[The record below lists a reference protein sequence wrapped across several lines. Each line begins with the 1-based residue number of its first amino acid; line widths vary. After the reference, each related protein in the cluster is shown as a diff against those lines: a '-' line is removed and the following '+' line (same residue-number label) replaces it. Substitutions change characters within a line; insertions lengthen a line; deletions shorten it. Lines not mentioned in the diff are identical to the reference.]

1 MKAICPISGVP
12 FRTYD
17 SLPISWA
24 VNHPIFSIPFEALV
38 TLLEDIR
45 FQEEQELKNLNPETQ
60 HQKDELNTILNSQ
73 RLANLA
79 LEAIHEK
86 NWRNPAFKLFQT
98 KHLVMLAFMH
108 MAELLETEHGYCARP
123 SPQIIEAYFW
133 RATELFVWA
142 NTISNPQT
150 KNLLPH
156 YRISQQNE
164 NMGNFIEYLEILEGI
179 KTSIGMRFR
188 SISEER
194 KLEALEKA
202 ITILARRR
210 EILHKDLS
218 NTDNKLAAKWALTMT
233 RAPKDIHDFWFAILS
248 SSSMKITFEGVK
260 VNDKWEIVTEGDLRE
275 LRDFLEDN
283 LIGPKGEHKEYHR
296 DDSEYYFTAR
306 QVVLNIVRRHIAILE
321 QGTSSYKIVNV
332 ALGDTILS
340 SSDDS
345 LETQAITHGL
355 PQKPNFADFTGQ
367 NKIQFIKAMAR
378 WRHSTKTAL
387 LELANQI
394 PPPSIESKEKDKDK
408 DKPDAAYKIL

>member
-17 SLPISWA
+17 SLPIAWA

-38 TLLEDIR
+38 GLLEDIR
-45 FQEEQELKNLNPETQ
+45 AQEEQEIKNLNPETQ
-60 HQKDELNTILNSQ
+60 HQKDELNVILNSQ
-73 RLANLA
+73 KLANLA

-133 RATELFVWA
+133 RASELFVWA

-150 KNLLPH
+150 KGLLPH

-164 NMGNFIEYLEILEGI
+164 NMGNFVEYLEILEEV
-179 KTSIGMRFR
+179 KTSIGMRYR

-202 ITILARRR
+202 ITILSRRR

-218 NTDNKLAAKWALTMT
+218 NASNTLAAKWALTMT
-233 RAPKDIHDFWFAILS
+233 RAPKDLYDFWFGILA

-260 VNDKWEIVTEGDLRE
+260 IKDKWEIVTEGDLRE

-332 ALGDTILS
+332 ALGDAILN

-345 LETQAITHGL
+345 LEQQAILKGL
-355 PQKPNFADFTGQ
+355 SSKPNFADFAGQ

-378 WRHSTKTAL
+378 WRHTTKTAL
-387 LELANQI
+387 LELSNQV
-394 PPPSIESKEKDKDK
+394 PSESTEVKDKEKT
-408 DKPDAAYKIL
+408 DAQFKIL

>member
-17 SLPISWA
+17 SLPLHYA
-24 VNHPIFSIPFEALV
+24 VPHPIFSVPFEALV
-38 TLLEDIR
+38 NVLEDIR
-45 FQEEQELKNLNPETQ
+45 LQEEQEIKNFNSETQ
-60 HQKDELNTILNSQ
+60 KQKDELNSIVNSQ

-86 NWRNPAFKLFQT
+86 NWRNPAFKLYQT
-98 KHLVMLAFMH
+98 KHLVMLAFMK

-133 RATELFVWA
+133 RASELFTWA
-142 NTISNPQT
+142 CTISSPFMKET
-150 KNLLPH
+150 LPK
-156 YRISQQNE
+156 YRVSQQNE
-164 NMGNFIEYLEILEGI
+164 NLENFVEYLEILEET
-179 KTSIGMRFR
+179 KNSIGMRYR

-202 ITILARRR
+202 ITILSRRR

-218 NTDNKLAAKWALTMT
+218 NATNNLAAKWALTMT
-233 RAPKDIHDFWFAILS
+233 RAPKDLHDFWLAILA
-248 SSSMKITFEGVK
+248 SSSMKVTFEGVQ
-260 VNDKWEIVTEGDLRE
+260 VNGKWEIVTEGDLRE

-296 DDSEYYFTAR
+296 DDAEYYFTAR

-332 ALGDTILS
+332 ALGDVILN

-345 LETQAITHGL
+345 LERQAIDKGL
-355 PQKPNFADFTGQ
+355 PGKPNFTEFVGQ
-367 NKIQFIKAMAR
+367 SKIQFIKAMAR
-378 WRHSTKTAL
+378 WRHTTKTQL
-387 LELANQI
+387 LEISNKI
-394 PPPSIESKEKDKDK
+394 PLEVENKDKEKS
-408 DKPDAAYKIL
+408 DAQFKIL

>member
-17 SLPISWA
+17 SLPISLA
-24 VNHPIFSIPFEALV
+24 IKHPIFSIPFEALV

-73 RLANLA
+73 KLANLA

-98 KHLVMLAFMH
+98 KHLILLAFMH
-108 MAELLETEHGYCARP
+108 MAELLETEQGYCARP
-123 SPQIIEAYFW
+123 SPSIIEAYFW
-133 RATELFVWA
+133 RACELFVWA
-142 NTISNPQT
+142 NTISNPQS
-150 KNLLPH
+150 KQLLPR
-156 YRISQQNE
+156 YRVSQQNE
-164 NMGNFIEYLEILEGI
+164 SMSNFVEYLEILEET
-179 KTSIGMRFR
+179 KNSIGMRYR

-194 KLEALEKA
+194 KLESLEKA
-202 ITILARRR
+202 ITILSRRR
-210 EILHKDLS
+210 EILHKDITNS
-218 NTDNKLAAKWALTMT
+218 TNNLAAKWALTIT
-233 RAPKDIHDFWFAILS
+233 RAPKDLYEFWYQILA

-260 VNDKWEIVTEGDLRE
+260 IKDKWEIVTEGDLRE

-332 ALGDTILS
+332 ALGDAILN
-340 SSDDS
+340 SSDDA
-345 LETQAITHGL
+345 LAKRAIEANL
-355 PQKPNFADFTGQ
+355 PTMPKFSDFAGQ
-367 NKIQFIKAMAR
+367 SKIQFIKATAR
-378 WRHSTKTAL
+378 WRHATKTAL
-387 LELANQI
+387 LELSNKI
-394 PPPSIESKEKDKDK
+394 PIETKTSDKEKDKQDGS
-408 DKPDAAYKIL
+408 YKIL